1 MLVLI
6 IIFINVQHFA
16 TKTRESRKM
25 SNSSVKKRILGT
37 KDMLAHKCSNKKVH
51 NKNSSLPSRRY
62 AEIHA
67 TRQFFE
73 ASGPQGHFFKIS
85 F

>member
-1 MLVLI
+1 M
-6 IIFINVQHFA
+6 QHFA

-25 SNSSVKKRILGT
+25 SNSSVKKENTGNKGYGGT
-37 KDMLAHKCSNKKVH
+37 LCSNKKVH

-73 ASGPQGHFFKIS
+73 ACGPQGHFFKIG